1 MYTKNP
7 LTEIS
12 HQEELIIKYF
22 CDIEEK
28 IRDANSLEQADII
41 CKNIIDAF
49 KQECISEILID
60 TIESYLDCM
69 IKKYWKDQ

>member
-1 MYTKNP
+1 MYYKNP
-7 LTEIS
+7 LGEIS
-12 HQEELIIKYF
+12 HQEELVIKYF
-22 CDIEEK
+22 YNIEEK
-28 IRDANSLEQADII
+28 IRNANSLEKANII